1 MTFLNAI
8 LLAGA
13 AAFLVPLIIHLL
25 NKRKVVTV
33 RWGAMHLLQEV
44 IRQRKRK
51 MKIEQLLLLITRI
64 SIPIVLAV
72 CLARPVLTALRSLGL
87 GSSSLIVMLDDSFS
101 MRAPAEKAT
110 APGTSVADQARADL
124 QQITEALPS
133 GSSAQVVLSG
143 GTPRPLFDQATS
155 SLDLVPAKLGDV
167 PSMSGPVSANDAFQA
182 ATSALKDAPT
192 AAREIVI
199 VSDFQEADWKTIA
212 EGGALPALENLSKQ
226 EPKPQITFY
235 RIGSDLAENLSI
247 ASADLSALVA
257 AETQPIGLRIRIKN
271 HGKRPWQDIPVHL
284 EADGARLRTARV
296 SLAPDGEAVLSFT
309 HAFDT
314 VGDHSLSVR
323 LEGDSF
329 TDDNAF
335 HSVVQIRNQLN
346 VLLIEGSPGAA
357 PLEGDTDFVELA
369 LTPHTAAA
377 DSLKDLIRTRTVDL
391 RKLRDDD
398 FKQAEVVIMANI
410 EKLQGR
416 SLSDLEKFVR
426 DGGGLLV
433 FAGPDCDI
441 DWYNRDFHRKGQ
453 GLLPAAVKGQA
464 RAEFADAPARV
475 LMQRLT
481 HPSMLYFNDARGGR
495 LQDAEFRHWFEFT
508 PETADSTPNQ
518 TQRILNLDRNV
529 PLLVEKPFG
538 QGRVIAAATTA
549 NAEWTSLPLQP
560 FFVPLMQRLTT
571 YLATE
576 GSAPAWQLIGS
587 KVRMN
592 LEPADL
598 GSEFTLRDPT
608 GQTQILKSRQEG
620 GSVFVES
627 QPISQAGIFQLQRN
641 GTDKSILIAF
651 NTDSAESDLKALSS
665 SEIQKIAERH
675 DAAFAES
682 LPAYQ
687 SLDRTRRHGS
697 ELWQPLLIA
706 LLALLF
712 FEVLLQQRISRG

>member
-1 MTFLNAI
+1 MNFLNIA

-13 AAFLVPLIIHLL
+13 AAFLIPLIIHLL

-33 RWGAMHLLQEV
+33 RWGAMHLLHEV

-64 SIPIVLAV
+64 AIPIVLAL
-72 CLARPVLTALRSLGL
+72 CLARPALTALRSLGL

-101 MRAPAEKAT
+101 MRAPAEKTAT
-110 APGTSVADQARADL
+110 PGASVADQARTDL
-124 QQITEALPS
+124 QQITEALPK
-133 GSSAQVVLSG
+133 GSAAQIVLSG
-143 GTPRPLFDQATS
+143 GTPRKLLDQATTA
-155 SLDLVPAKLGDV
+155 LDLIPKKLGDV

-182 ATSALKDAPT
+182 ATSALKDAPN
-192 AAREIVI
+192 AAREVVI
-199 VSDFQEADWKTIA
+199 VSDFQDADWKAIA
-212 EGGALPALENLSKQ
+212 DGAALPALESLSKQ

-257 AETQPIGLRIRIKN
+257 AETQPIGLRVRIKN

-296 SLAPDGEAVLSFT
+296 SVAPEGEAVLSFT
-309 HAFDT
+309 HAFDK

-329 TDDNAF
+329 ADDNAF
-335 HSVVQIRNQLN
+335 HSIVQVRNQLN
-346 VLLIEGSPGAA
+346 VLLIDGNPGAA
-357 PLEGDTDFVELA
+357 PLEGATDFLELA

-377 DSLKDLIRTRTVDL
+377 NTLKDLIRTKKVDL

-398 FKQAEVVIMANI
+398 FKQAEVVILANV

-416 SLSDLEKFVR
+416 AQSDLDKFVKE
-426 DGGGLLV
+426 GGGLLI

-441 DWYNRDFHRKGQ
+441 DWYNRELYRKGE
-453 GLLPAAVKGQA
+453 GLLPAAIKGQA
-464 RAEFADAPARV
+464 RAELAGTPARV

-481 HPSMLYFNDARGGR
+481 HPSVLYFNDARGGR
-495 LQDAEFRHWFEFT
+495 LQDAEFRHWFEFAQPT
-508 PETADSTPNQ
+508 NSET

-529 PLLVEKPFG
+529 PLLLEKKHG

-549 NAEWTSLPLQP
+549 NAEWSNLPLQP

-576 GSAPAWQLIGS
+576 GSAPAWQLVGS
-587 KVRMN
+587 TIRLN
-592 LEPADL
+592 LEKADL
-598 GSEFTLRDPT
+598 GAEFTLRDPT
-608 GQTQILKSRQEG
+608 GQTQTLKSQQEG
-620 GSVFVES
+620 DKVFLQS
-627 QPISQAGIFQLQRN
+627 PAIAQPGIFQLQRV
-641 GTDKSILIAF
+641 GTDKATFLAF
-651 NTDSAESDLKALSS
+651 NTDNAESDLKPLPADQ
-665 SEIQKIAERH
+665 IKKIADRH
-675 DAAFAES
+675 EASFADS
-682 LPAYQ
+682 LPGYQ
-687 SLDRTRRHGS
+687 ALDRTRRHGS

-712 FEVLLQQRISRG
+712 FEVLLQQRIAKG

>member
-1 MTFLNAI
+1 MTFLNIA
-8 LLAGA
+8 LLAGGL
-13 AAFLVPLIIHLL
+13 AFLIPLIIHLL

-33 RWGAMHLLQEV
+33 RWGAMHLLHEV

-64 SIPIVLAV
+64 AIPIVLAL

-101 MRAPAEKAT
+101 MRAPAEKT
-110 APGTSVADQARADL
+110 AMPGASVADQARTDL
-124 QQITEALPS
+124 QQITESLPG
-133 GSSAQVVLSG
+133 GSSAQILLSG
-143 GTPRPLFDQATS
+143 GTPRKLLDQATTA
-155 SLDLVPAKLGDV
+155 LDLIPKKLGDV

-182 ATSALKDAPT
+182 ATSALKDAPN
-192 AAREIVI
+192 AAREVVI
-199 VSDFQEADWKTIA
+199 VSDFQEADWKAIA
-212 EGGALPALENLSKQ
+212 DGAALPALENLSKQ

-257 AETQPIGLRIRIKN
+257 AETQPIGLRVRIKN
-271 HGKRPWQDIPVHL
+271 HGQRPWQDIPVHL

-296 SLAPDGEAVLSFT
+296 SVAPEGEAVLSFT
-309 HAFDT
+309 HAFDK

-329 TDDNAF
+329 ADDNAF
-335 HSVVQIRNQLN
+335 HSVVQVRNQLN
-346 VLLIEGSPGAA
+346 VLLIDGKPGAA
-357 PLEGDTDFVELA
+357 PLEGATDFLELA

-377 DSLKDLIRTRTVDL
+377 NTLKDLIRTKKVDL

-398 FKQAEVVIMANI
+398 FKQAEVVILANV

-416 SLSDLEKFVR
+416 AQSDLDKFVKES
-426 DGGGLLV
+426 GGLLI

-441 DWYNRDFHRKGQ
+441 DWYNRELYRKGE
-453 GLLPAAVKGQA
+453 GLLPAAIKGRA
-464 RAEFADAPARV
+464 RAELAGTPARV

-481 HPSMLYFNDARGGR
+481 HPSVLYFNDARGGR
-495 LQDAEFRHWFEFT
+495 LQDAEFRHWFEFAQPT
-508 PETADSTPNQ
+508 NNET

-529 PLLVEKPFG
+529 PLLIEKKHG
-538 QGRVIAAATTA
+538 QGRVIACATTA
-549 NAEWTSLPLQP
+549 NAEWTNLPLQP

-576 GSAPAWQLIGS
+576 GSAPAWQLVGS
-587 KVRMN
+587 TIRLN
-592 LEPADL
+592 LEKAEL
-598 GSEFTLRDPT
+598 GAEFTLRDPT
-608 GQTQILKSRQEG
+608 GQTQMLKSQQEG
-620 GSVFVES
+620 DKVFVQS
-627 QPISQAGIFQLQRN
+627 PPIAQPGIFQLQRV
-641 GTDKSILIAF
+641 GADKTTFLAF
-651 NTDSAESDLKALSS
+651 NTDNAESDLKPLPTDQ
-665 SEIQKIAERH
+665 IKKIADRH
-675 DAAFAES
+675 EASFADS
-682 LPAYQ
+682 LPGYQ
-687 SLDRTRRHGS
+687 ALDRTRRHGS

-712 FEVLLQQRISRG
+712 FEVLLQQRIAKG

>member
-1 MTFLNAI
+1 MTFLNVI

-13 AAFLVPLIIHLL
+13 AAFLIPLIIHLL

-33 RWGAMHLLQEV
+33 RWGAMHLLHEV

-51 MKIEQLLLLITRI
+51 MKIEQLLLLA
-64 SIPIVLAV
+64 L

-101 MRAPAEKAT
+101 MRAPAEKTAT
-110 APGTSVADQARADL
+110 PGASVADQARTDL
-124 QQITEALPS
+124 QQITEALPK
-133 GSSAQVVLSG
+133 GSAAQIVLSG
-143 GTPRPLFDQATS
+143 GTPRKLLDQATTA
-155 SLDLVPAKLGDV
+155 LDLIPKKLGDV

-182 ATSALKDAPT
+182 ATSALKDAPN
-192 AAREIVI
+192 AAREVVI
-199 VSDFQEADWKTIA
+199 ISDFQEADWKAIA
-212 EGGALPALENLSKQ
+212 DGAALPALESLSKQ

-257 AETQPIGLRIRIKN
+257 AETQPIGLRVRIKN

-296 SLAPDGEAVLSFT
+296 SVAPEGEAVLSFT
-309 HAFDT
+309 HAFDK

-329 TDDNAF
+329 ADDNAF
-335 HSVVQIRNQLN
+335 HSIVQVRNQLN
-346 VLLIEGSPGAA
+346 VLLIDGKPGAA
-357 PLEGDTDFVELA
+357 PLEGATDFLELA

-377 DSLKDLIRTRTVDL
+377 NTLKDLIRTKKVDL

-398 FKQAEVVIMANI
+398 FKQAEVVILANV

-416 SLSDLEKFVR
+416 AQSDLDKFVKE
-426 DGGGLLV
+426 GGGLLI

-441 DWYNRDFHRKGQ
+441 DWYNRELYRKGE
-453 GLLPAAVKGQA
+453 GLLPAAIKGQA
-464 RAEFADAPARV
+464 RAELAGTPARV

-481 HPSMLYFNDARGGR
+481 HPSVLYFNDARGGR
-495 LQDAEFRHWFEFT
+495 LQDAEFRHWFEFAQPT
-508 PETADSTPNQ
+508 NSET

-529 PLLVEKPFG
+529 PLLLEKKHG

-549 NAEWTSLPLQP
+549 NAEWTNLPLQP

-576 GSAPAWQLIGS
+576 GSAPAWQLVGS
-587 KVRMN
+587 TIRLN
-592 LEPADL
+592 LEKADL
-598 GSEFTLRDPT
+598 GAEFTLRDPT
-608 GQTQILKSRQEG
+608 GQTQTLKSQQEG
-620 GSVFVES
+620 DKVFVQS
-627 QPISQAGIFQLQRN
+627 PPIAQPGIFQLQRV
-641 GTDKSILIAF
+641 GTDKTTFLAF
-651 NTDSAESDLKALSS
+651 NTDNAESDLKPLPADQ
-665 SEIQKIAERH
+665 IKKIADRH
-675 DAAFAES
+675 EASFAES
-682 LPAYQ
+682 LPGYQ
-687 SLDRTRRHGS
+687 ALDRTRRHGS

-706 LLALLF
+706 LLSLLF
-712 FEVLLQQRISRG
+712 FEVLLQQRIAKG

>member
-13 AAFLVPLIIHLL
+13 AAFLIPLIIHLL

-64 SIPIVLAV
+64 SIPIVLAL
-72 CLARPVLTALRSLGL
+72 CLARPVLTALRTLGL
-87 GSSSLIVMLDDSFS
+87 GGSSLIVMLDDSFS

-110 APGTSVADQARADL
+110 LPGSSVADQARSDL
-124 QQITEALPS
+124 QQITEALPG
-133 GSSAQVVLSG
+133 GSAAQIVLSA
-143 GTPRPLFDQATS
+143 GTPRQLFDQATS
-155 SLDLVPAKLGDV
+155 SLDLVPKKLADV
-167 PSMSGPVSANDAFQA
+167 PSMSGPVSTNEAFQA
-182 ATSALKDAPT
+182 ATSALKDAPN
-192 AAREIVI
+192 AAREVVI
-199 VSDFQEADWKTIA
+199 VSDFQEADWKSIA
-212 EGGALPALENLSKQ
+212 EGGALPALENLSKL

-257 AETQPIGLRIRIKN
+257 AETQPIGLRVRIKN

-284 EADGARLRTARV
+284 EADGTRLRTARV
-296 SLAPDGEAVLSFT
+296 SLAPEGEAVLSFT

-314 VGDHSLSVR
+314 IGDHSLSVR

-335 HSVVQIRNQLN
+335 YSVVQIRNQLN
-346 VLLIEGSPGAA
+346 VLLVEGSPGAA
-357 PLEGDTDFVELA
+357 PLEGDTDFLELA

-377 DSLKDLIRTRTVDL
+377 DSLKDLIRTRKVDL
-391 RKLRDDD
+391 RKLRADD
-398 FKQAEVVIMANI
+398 FKQVEVVIMANI
-410 EKLQGR
+410 SKLQGR
-416 SLSDLEKFVR
+416 TLDDLEKFVR
-426 DGGGLLV
+426 DGGGLFV
-433 FAGPDCDI
+433 FAGPDCDL
-441 DWYNRDFHRKGQ
+441 DWYNRDFYKKGE
-453 GLLPAAVKGQA
+453 GLLPAAIKGLA
-464 RAEFADAPARV
+464 RAEFTDAPARV

-481 HPSMLYFNDARGGR
+481 HPGMLYFNDARGGR
-495 LQDAEFRHWFEFT
+495 LQDAEFRHWFEFAR
-508 PETADSTPNQ
+508 EEADSEKGRTRPV
-518 TQRILNLDRNV
+518 LSLDRNV
-529 PLLVEKPFG
+529 PLLVEKTFG

-587 KVRMN
+587 TVRLN

-608 GQTQILKSRQEG
+608 GQ
-620 GSVFVES
+620 S
-627 QPISQAGIFQLQRN
+627 QVLQR
-641 GTDKSILIAF
+641 AVR
-651 NTDSAESDLKALSS
+651 KAPASS
-665 SEIQKIAERH
+665 
-675 DAAFAES
+675 
-682 LPAYQ
+682 
-687 SLDRTRRHGS
+687 
-697 ELWQPLLIA
+697 
-706 LLALLF
+706 
-712 FEVLLQQRISRG
+712 

>member
-1 MTFLNAI
+1 MTFLNIA
-8 LLAGA
+8 LLAGGLA
-13 AAFLVPLIIHLL
+13 LLIPLIIHLL

-33 RWGAMHLLQEV
+33 RWGAMHLLHEV

-64 SIPIVLAV
+64 AIPIVLAL

-101 MRAPAEKAT
+101 MRAPAEKTAT
-110 APGTSVADQARADL
+110 PGASVADQARTDL
-124 QQITEALPS
+124 QQITEALPK
-133 GSSAQVVLSG
+133 GSAAQIVLSG
-143 GTPRPLFDQATS
+143 GTPRKLLDQATTA
-155 SLDLVPAKLGDV
+155 LDLIPKKLGDV

-182 ATSALKDAPT
+182 ATSALKDAPN
-192 AAREIVI
+192 AAREVVI
-199 VSDFQEADWKTIA
+199 ISDFQEADWKAIA
-212 EGGALPALENLSKQ
+212 DGAALPALENLSKQ

-257 AETQPIGLRIRIKN
+257 AETQPIGLRVRIKN

-296 SLAPDGEAVLSFT
+296 SVAPEGEAVLSFT
-309 HAFDT
+309 HAFDK

-329 TDDNAF
+329 ADDNAF
-335 HSVVQIRNQLN
+335 HSIVQVRNQLN
-346 VLLIEGSPGAA
+346 VLLIDGKPGAA
-357 PLEGDTDFVELA
+357 PLEGATDFLELA

-377 DSLKDLIRTRTVDL
+377 NTLKDLIRTKKVDL

-398 FKQAEVVIMANI
+398 FKQAEVVILANV

-416 SLSDLEKFVR
+416 AQSDLDKFVKE
-426 DGGGLLV
+426 GGGLLI

-441 DWYNRDFHRKGQ
+441 DWYNRELYRKGE
-453 GLLPAAVKGQA
+453 GLLPAAIKGQA
-464 RAEFADAPARV
+464 RTELAGTPARV

-481 HPSMLYFNDARGGR
+481 HPSVLYFNDARGGR
-495 LQDAEFRHWFEFT
+495 LQDAEFRHWFEFAQPT
-508 PETADSTPNQ
+508 NSET
-518 TQRILNLDRNV
+518 TQRILSLDRNV
-529 PLLVEKPFG
+529 PLLLEKKHG

-549 NAEWTSLPLQP
+549 NAEWSNLPLQP

-576 GSAPAWQLIGS
+576 GSAPAWQLVGS
-587 KVRMN
+587 TIRLN
-592 LEPADL
+592 LEKADL
-598 GSEFTLRDPT
+598 GAEFTLRDPT
-608 GQTQILKSRQEG
+608 GQTQTLKSQQEG
-620 GSVFVES
+620 DKVFVQS
-627 QPISQAGIFQLQRN
+627 PPIAQPGIFQLQRV
-641 GTDKSILIAF
+641 GADKTTFLAF
-651 NTDSAESDLKALSS
+651 NTDNTESDLKPLPADQ
-665 SEIQKIAERH
+665 IKKIADRH
-675 DAAFAES
+675 EASFADS
-682 LPAYQ
+682 LPSYQ
-687 SLDRTRRHGS
+687 ALDRTRRHGS

-712 FEVLLQQRISRG
+712 FEVLLQQRIAKG

>member
-1 MTFLNAI
+1 MTFLNVI

-13 AAFLVPLIIHLL
+13 AAFLIPLIIHLL
-25 NKRKVVTV
+25 NKRKVITV
-33 RWGAMHLLQEV
+33 RWGAMHLLHEV

-64 SIPIVLAV
+64 AIPIVLAL

-101 MRAPAEKAT
+101 MRAPAEKTAT
-110 APGTSVADQARADL
+110 PGASVADQARTDL
-124 QQITEALPS
+124 QQITEALPK
-133 GSSAQVVLSG
+133 GSAAQIVLSG
-143 GTPRPLFDQATS
+143 GTPRKLLDQATTA
-155 SLDLVPAKLGDV
+155 LDLIPKKLGDV

-182 ATSALKDAPT
+182 ATSALKDAPN
-192 AAREIVI
+192 AAREVVI
-199 VSDFQEADWKTIA
+199 VSDFQEADWKAIA
-212 EGGALPALENLSKQ
+212 DGAALPALESLSKQ

-257 AETQPIGLRIRIKN
+257 AETQPIGLRVRIKN

-296 SLAPDGEAVLSFT
+296 SVAPEGEAVLSFT
-309 HAFDT
+309 HAFDK

-329 TDDNAF
+329 ADDNAF
-335 HSVVQIRNQLN
+335 HSIVQVRNQLN
-346 VLLIEGSPGAA
+346 VLLIDGKPGAA
-357 PLEGDTDFVELA
+357 PLEGATDFLELA

-377 DSLKDLIRTRTVDL
+377 NTLKDLIRTKKVDL

-398 FKQAEVVIMANI
+398 FKQAEVVILANV

-416 SLSDLEKFVR
+416 AQSDLDKFVKE
-426 DGGGLLV
+426 GGGLLI

-441 DWYNRDFHRKGQ
+441 DWYNRELYRKGE
-453 GLLPAAVKGQA
+453 GLLPAAIKGQA
-464 RAEFADAPARV
+464 RAELAGTPARL

-481 HPSMLYFNDARGGR
+481 HPSVLYFNDARGGR
-495 LQDAEFRHWFEFT
+495 LQDAEFRHWFEFAQPT
-508 PETADSTPNQ
+508 NNEN

-529 PLLVEKPFG
+529 PLLLEKKHG

-549 NAEWTSLPLQP
+549 NAEWTNLPLQP

-576 GSAPAWQLIGS
+576 GSAPAWQLVGS
-587 KVRMN
+587 TIRLN
-592 LEPADL
+592 LEKAEL
-598 GSEFTLRDPT
+598 GAEFTLRDPT
-608 GQTQILKSRQEG
+608 GQTQALKSQQEG
-620 GSVFVES
+620 DKVFVQS
-627 QPISQAGIFQLQRN
+627 PPIAQPGIFQLQRI
-641 GTDKSILIAF
+641 GTDKITFLAF
-651 NTDSAESDLKALSS
+651 NTDNTESDLKPLPADQ
-665 SEIQKIAERH
+665 IKKIADRH
-675 DAAFAES
+675 EASFADS
-682 LPAYQ
+682 LPGYQ
-687 SLDRTRRHGS
+687 ALDRTRRHGS

-712 FEVLLQQRISRG
+712 FEVLLQQRIAKG

>member
-1 MTFLNAI
+1 MNFLNIA

-13 AAFLVPLIIHLL
+13 AAFLIPLIIHLL

-33 RWGAMHLLQEV
+33 RWGAMHLLHEV

-64 SIPIVLAV
+64 AIPIVLAL

-101 MRAPAEKAT
+101 MRAPAEKTAT
-110 APGTSVADQARADL
+110 PGASVADQARTDL
-124 QQITEALPS
+124 QQITEALPK
-133 GSSAQVVLSG
+133 GSAAQIVLSG
-143 GTPRPLFDQATS
+143 GTPRKLLDQATT
-155 SLDLVPAKLGDV
+155 SLDLIPKKLGDV

-182 ATSALKDAPT
+182 ATSALKDAPN
-192 AAREIVI
+192 AAREVVI
-199 VSDFQEADWKTIA
+199 VSDFQEADWIA
-212 EGGALPALENLSKQ
+212 IADGAALPALESLSKQ

-257 AETQPIGLRIRIKN
+257 AETQPIGLRVRIKN

-296 SLAPDGEAVLSFT
+296 SVAPEGEAVLSFT
-309 HAFDT
+309 HAFDK

-329 TDDNAF
+329 ADDNAF
-335 HSVVQIRNQLN
+335 HSIVQVRNQLN
-346 VLLIEGSPGAA
+346 VLLIDGKPGAA
-357 PLEGDTDFVELA
+357 PLEGATDFLELA

-377 DSLKDLIRTRTVDL
+377 NTLKDLIRTKKVDL

-398 FKQAEVVIMANI
+398 FKQTEVVILANV

-416 SLSDLEKFVR
+416 AQSDLDKFVKE
-426 DGGGLLV
+426 GGGLLI

-441 DWYNRDFHRKGQ
+441 DWYNRELYRKGE
-453 GLLPAAVKGQA
+453 GLLPAAIKGQA
-464 RAEFADAPARV
+464 RAELTAAPARV

-481 HPSMLYFNDARGGR
+481 HPSVLYFNDARGGR
-495 LQDAEFRHWFEFT
+495 LQDAEFRHWFEFAQPT
-508 PETADSTPNQ
+508 NIET

-529 PLLVEKPFG
+529 PLLLEKKHG

-549 NAEWTSLPLQP
+549 NAEWTNLPLQP

-571 YLATE
+571 YNATE
-576 GSAPAWQLIGS
+576 GSAPAWQLVGS
-587 KVRMN
+587 TIRLN
-592 LEPADL
+592 LEKAEL
-598 GSEFTLRDPT
+598 GAEFTLRDPT
-608 GQTQILKSRQEG
+608 GQTQTLKSQQEG
-620 GSVFVES
+620 DKVFVQS
-627 QPISQAGIFQLQRN
+627 SPIAQPGIFQLQRV
-641 GTDKSILIAF
+641 GTDKTTFHAF
-651 NTDSAESDLKALSS
+651 NTDNTESDLKPLPADQ
-665 SEIQKIAERH
+665 IKKIADRH
-675 DAAFAES
+675 EASFADS
-682 LPAYQ
+682 LPGYQ
-687 SLDRTRRHGS
+687 ALDRTRRHGS

-712 FEVLLQQRISRG
+712 FEVLLQQRIARG

>member
-1 MTFLNAI
+1 MNFLNIA

-13 AAFLVPLIIHLL
+13 AAFLIPLIIHLL

-33 RWGAMHLLQEV
+33 RWGAMHLLHEV

-64 SIPIVLAV
+64 AIPIVLAL

-101 MRAPAEKAT
+101 MRAPAEKTAT
-110 APGTSVADQARADL
+110 PGASVADQARTDL
-124 QQITEALPS
+124 QQITEALPK
-133 GSSAQVVLSG
+133 GSAAQIILSG
-143 GTPRPLFDQATS
+143 GTPRKLLDQATTT
-155 SLDLVPAKLGDV
+155 LDLIPKKLGDV

-182 ATSALKDAPT
+182 ATSALKDAPN
-192 AAREIVI
+192 AAREVVI
-199 VSDFQEADWKTIA
+199 VSDFQEADWKAIA
-212 EGGALPALENLSKQ
+212 DGAALPALESLSKQ

-257 AETQPIGLRIRIKN
+257 AETQPIGLRVRIKN

-296 SLAPDGEAVLSFT
+296 SVAPEGEAVLSFT
-309 HAFDT
+309 HAFDK

-329 TDDNAF
+329 ADDNAF
-335 HSVVQIRNQLN
+335 HSIVQVRNQLN
-346 VLLIEGSPGAA
+346 VLLIDGKPGAA
-357 PLEGDTDFVELA
+357 PLEGATDFLELA

-377 DSLKDLIRTRTVDL
+377 NTLKDLIRTKKVDL

-398 FKQAEVVIMANI
+398 FKQTEVIILANV

-416 SLSDLEKFVR
+416 AQSDLDKFVKE
-426 DGGGLLV
+426 GGGLLI

-441 DWYNRDFHRKGQ
+441 DWYNRELYRKGE
-453 GLLPAAVKGQA
+453 GLLPAAIKGQA
-464 RAEFADAPARV
+464 RAELTAAPARV

-481 HPSMLYFNDARGGR
+481 HPSVLYFNEARGGR
-495 LQDAEFRHWFEFT
+495 LQDAEFRHWFEFAVT
-508 PETADSTPNQ
+508 NSET

-529 PLLVEKPFG
+529 PLLLEKKHG

-549 NAEWTSLPLQP
+549 NAEWTNLPLQP

-576 GSAPAWQLIGS
+576 GSAPAWQLVGS
-587 KVRMN
+587 TIRLN
-592 LEPADL
+592 LEKADL
-598 GSEFTLRDPT
+598 GAEFTLRDPT
-608 GQTQILKSRQEG
+608 GQTQTLKSQQEG
-620 GSVFVES
+620 DKVFVQS
-627 QPISQAGIFQLQRN
+627 PPIAQPGIFQLQRV
-641 GTDKSILIAF
+641 GTDKTTFHAF
-651 NTDSAESDLKALSS
+651 NTDNTESDLKPLPADQ
-665 SEIQKIAERH
+665 IKKIADRH
-675 DAAFAES
+675 EASFADS
-682 LPAYQ
+682 LPGYQ
-687 SLDRTRRHGS
+687 ALDRTRRHGS

-712 FEVLLQQRISRG
+712 FEVLLQQRIAKG

>member
-1 MTFLNAI
+1 MNFLNIA

-13 AAFLVPLIIHLL
+13 AAFLIPLIIHLL

-33 RWGAMHLLQEV
+33 RWGAMHLLHEV

-64 SIPIVLAV
+64 AIPIVLAL

-101 MRAPAEKAT
+101 MRAPAEKTAT
-110 APGTSVADQARADL
+110 PGASVADQARTDL
-124 QQITEALPS
+124 QQITEALPK
-133 GSSAQVVLSG
+133 GSAAQIVLSG
-143 GTPRPLFDQATS
+143 GTPRKLLDQATTA
-155 SLDLVPAKLGDV
+155 LDLIPKKLGDV

-182 ATSALKDAPT
+182 ATSALKDAPN
-192 AAREIVI
+192 AAREVVI
-199 VSDFQEADWKTIA
+199 VSDFQEADWKAIA
-212 EGGALPALENLSKQ
+212 DGAALPALENLSKQ
-226 EPKPQITFY
+226 EPKPQITFF

-257 AETQPIGLRIRIKN
+257 AETQPIGLRVRIKN

-296 SLAPDGEAVLSFT
+296 SIAPEGEAVLSFT
-309 HAFDT
+309 HAFDK

-329 TDDNAF
+329 ADDNAF
-335 HSVVQIRNQLN
+335 HSIVQVRNQLN
-346 VLLIEGSPGAA
+346 VLLIDGKPGAA
-357 PLEGDTDFVELA
+357 PLEGATDFLELA

-377 DSLKDLIRTRTVDL
+377 NTLKDLIRTKKVDL

-398 FKQAEVVIMANI
+398 FKQTEVVILANV
-410 EKLQGR
+410 ERLQGR
-416 SLSDLEKFVR
+416 AQSDLDKFVKA
-426 DGGGLLV
+426 GGGLLI

-441 DWYNRDFHRKGQ
+441 DWYNRELYRKGE
-453 GLLPAAVKGQA
+453 GLLPAAIKGQA
-464 RAEFADAPARV
+464 RAELTAAPARV

-481 HPSMLYFNDARGGR
+481 HPSVLYFNDARGGR
-495 LQDAEFRHWFEFT
+495 LQDAEFRHWFEFAQPT
-508 PETADSTPNQ
+508 NSET
-518 TQRILNLDRNV
+518 TQRILSLDRNV
-529 PLLVEKPFG
+529 PLLMEKKHG

-549 NAEWTSLPLQP
+549 NAEWTNLPLQP

-576 GSAPAWQLIGS
+576 GSAPAWQLVGS
-587 KVRMN
+587 TIRLN
-592 LEPADL
+592 LEKTDL
-598 GSEFTLRDPT
+598 GAEFTLRDPT
-608 GQTQILKSRQEG
+608 GQTQTLKSQQEG
-620 GSVFVES
+620 DKVFVQS
-627 QPISQAGIFQLQRN
+627 PPIAQPGIFQLQRV
-641 GTDKSILIAF
+641 GSDKTSFHAF
-651 NTDSAESDLKALSS
+651 NTDNTESDLKPLPADQ
-665 SEIQKIAERH
+665 IKKIADRH
-675 DAAFAES
+675 EASFADS
-682 LPAYQ
+682 LPGYQ
-687 SLDRTRRHGS
+687 ALDRTRRHGS

-712 FEVLLQQRISRG
+712 FEVLLQQRIAKG